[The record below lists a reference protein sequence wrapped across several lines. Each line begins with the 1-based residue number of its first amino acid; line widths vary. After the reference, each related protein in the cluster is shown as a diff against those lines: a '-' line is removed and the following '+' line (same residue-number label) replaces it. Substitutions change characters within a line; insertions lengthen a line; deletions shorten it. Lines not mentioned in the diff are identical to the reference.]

1 MAVGTV
7 SGINPDDTFQLIT
20 STTISSGTASYNYNS
35 IAGYK
40 TIIVAAKSIV
50 KSSSEYITVQFNGD
64 TAVGSYAQNP
74 QAGANNFFYATG
86 NSTGPAAHAFVVYNV
101 NQAVPHK
108 VNTAYT
114 TQPGGENQ
122 YYTDPSVITSI
133 QIALTGGAT
142 FTSGTIYV
150 YGIAA

>member
-7 SGINPDDTFQLIT
+7 SGINPDDAWQLIT

-35 IAGYK
+35 ISGYK
-40 TIIVAAKSIV
+40 TILVAAKDIV
-50 KSSSEYITVQFNGD
+50 KSAAEYMTAQFNGN
-64 TAVGSYAQNP
+64 TAAGAYAQNN
-74 QAGANNFFYATG
+74 QGGANTFFYITG
-86 NSTGPAAHAFVVYNV
+86 NNAGPAAHAFLVYNV

-108 VNTAYT
+108 VDVGYMTSAN
-114 TQPGGENQ
+114 GLNQ

-133 QIALTGGAT
+133 QVALTAGT

-150 YGIAA
+150 YGIPA